1 MEIGRLCVKI
11 AGRDAGGKC
20 VVVDTV
26 DDNYVLIDGDVRRK
40 KCNIKHLEP
49 LADTIDIKKGASHAD
64 VAAAFK
70 KLKLD
75 VWETKKKEAAEKPKR
90 VRKVKEKAPE
100 AKPKK
105 EKKPAK
111 KEEKPEEGLAG
122 KV

>member
-11 AGRDAGGKC
+11 AGRDAGRKC

-26 DDNYVLIDGDVRRK
+26 DDNFVLIDGDVRRR

-49 LADTIDIKKGASHAD
+49 LADTIDIKKGASHTD

-75 VWETKKKEAAEKPKR
+75 VWETKKKEAAEKPKK

-100 AKPKK
+100 KPKK
-105 EKKPAK
+105 AEKKPAK
-111 KEEKPEEGLAG
+111 EEKASRLG
-122 KV
+122 